1 MVGGIAMKKYSTAE
15 IEDIALRYT
24 YHKKSLTQKNVECF
38 IAGFN
43 TAINKCQEDLQEVI
57 QSLADSEKKFK
68 EKYDYELGMMGY
80 MYSRPND
87 YDETV
92 SNHDKLYKA
101 LQNLVD
107 VLKETGI
114 SHKI

>member
-1 MVGGIAMKKYSTAE
+1 MKKYSIAE

-24 YHKKSLTQKNVECF
+24 YQKKSLTQKNVECF
-38 IAGFN
+38 IAGFK
-43 TAINKCQEDLQEVI
+43 TAIDKCQEDLQEVI
-57 QSLADSEKKFK
+57 QSLANREKNFK
-68 EKYDYELGMMGY
+68 EDY
-80 MYSRPND
+80 D

-101 LQNLVD
+101 LQNLAD

-114 SHKI
+114 KRKI

>member
-1 MVGGIAMKKYSTAE
+1 MKKYNTTE
-15 IEDIALRYT
+15 IEDIALRYA
-24 YHKKSLTQKNVECF
+24 YNKKSLTQKNVECF

-57 QSLADSEKKFK
+57 QSLADGEKNFK
-68 EKYDYELGMMGY
+68 EEYDYDLAVSGY
-80 MYSRPND
+80 MYSRPKD

-92 SNHDKLYKA
+92 SKHNKLYDA
-101 LQNLVD
+101 LQNLAD
-107 VLKETGI
+107 VLKETGL

>member
-1 MVGGIAMKKYSTAE
+1 MKKYNITE

-24 YHKKSLTQKNVECF
+24 YNNKSLTQKNVECF
-38 IAGFN
+38 IAGFK
-43 TAINKCQEDLQEVI
+43 TAINKCQEDLQEAI

-68 EKYDYELGMMGY
+68 EKYDYELGFGGY
-80 MYSRPND
+80 MLSRPKD

-92 SNHDKLYKA
+92 SNHNKLYKA
-101 LQNLVD
+101 LQNLAD

-114 SHKI
+114 KYKI

>member
-1 MVGGIAMKKYSTAE
+1 MKKYSAAK

-24 YHKKSLTQKNVECF
+24 YQKKSLTQKNVECF
-38 IAGFN
+38 IAGFE
-43 TAINKCQEDLQEVI
+43 TAINKCQEDLQEAI

-68 EKYDYELGMMGY
+68 EEYDYGLAMSGY
-80 MYSRPND
+80 MYSRPKD
-87 YDETV
+87 YEETV

-101 LQNLVD
+101 LQNLAD

-114 SHKI
+114 KRKI

>member
-1 MVGGIAMKKYSTAE
+1 MGGTVMKKYNTTE

-24 YHKKSLTQKNVECF
+24 YKKKSLTQKNVECF
-38 IAGFN
+38 IAGFE
-43 TAINKCQEDLQEVI
+43 TAIDKCQEDLQEVI
-57 QSLADSEKKFK
+57 QSLADDEKKFQ
-68 EKYDYELGMMGY
+68 EKYDYDLGRCGY
-80 MYSRPND
+80 LYSRPEG

-101 LQNLVD
+101 LQNLAD

-114 SHKI
+114 SYKI

>member
-1 MVGGIAMKKYSTAE
+1 MVGEIVMKKYSTTE
-15 IEDIALRYT
+15 IEDIALRYA
-24 YHKKSLTQKNVECF
+24 YNKKSLTQKNVECF
-38 IAGFN
+38 ISGFQ

-57 QSLADSEKKFK
+57 QSLADSEKNFK
-68 EKYDYELGMMGY
+68 KEYDYDLGMRGY
-80 MYSRPND
+80 MYSLPKD

-101 LQNLVD
+101 LQNLAD

-114 SHKI
+114 KYKI

>member
-1 MVGGIAMKKYSTAE
+1 M
-15 IEDIALRYT
+15 RYT
-24 YHKKSLTQKNVECF
+24 YNTKSVTQKNVECF
-38 IAGFN
+38 IAGFK
-43 TAINKCQEDLQEVI
+43 TAINKCQEDLQEAI

-68 EKYDYELGMMGY
+68 EEYDYGLAMSGY
-80 MYSRPND
+80 MFSRPKD

-101 LQNLVD
+101 LQNLAD

-114 SHKI
+114 KHKI

>member
-1 MVGGIAMKKYSTAE
+1 MKKYSTTE
-15 IEDIALRYT
+15 IEDIALRYA
-24 YHKKSLTQKNVECF
+24 YNKKSLTQKNVECF

-43 TAINKCQEDLQEVI
+43 TATNKCQEDLQEVI
-57 QSLADSEKKFK
+57 QSLADSEKNFK
-68 EKYDYELGMMGY
+68 EKYDYELGMMEY

-101 LQNLVD
+101 LQNLAD

>member
-1 MVGGIAMKKYSTAE
+1 MKKYNIAE
-15 IEDIALRYT
+15 IEDIALRYA
-24 YHKKSLTQKNVECF
+24 YNKKSLTQKNVECF
-38 IAGFN
+38 IAGFE
-43 TAINKCQEDLQEVI
+43 TATKKCQEDLQEAI

-68 EKYDYELGMMGY
+68 EEYDYGLAMSGY
-80 MYSRPND
+80 MFSRPKD

-101 LQNLVD
+101 LQNLAD

-114 SHKI
+114 KCKI